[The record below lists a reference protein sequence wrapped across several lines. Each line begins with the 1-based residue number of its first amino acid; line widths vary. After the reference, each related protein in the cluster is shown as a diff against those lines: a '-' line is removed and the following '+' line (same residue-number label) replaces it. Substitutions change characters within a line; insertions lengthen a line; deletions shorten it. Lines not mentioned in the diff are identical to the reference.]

1 MSASHSFPSSLTH
14 GPCHQSQAVMAA
26 LVNERGIEPGFST
39 VVFITYHFLFYLL
52 PKVLPK
58 AEHPFQRLQKRYIQM
73 PKSGSYEYAFCL
85 YGHVFWM
92 SSGKCYCKG
101 HSKKCYQKQFVST
114 ECQKVQRVKEE
125 IIFIGESLLE
135 VLRFYFYTP
144 YCLQCSGQ
152 SRVRNQKTFA

>member
-58 AEHPFQRLQKRYIQM
+58 AEHPFQRLQKDISRCPSQDLTSM
-73 PKSGSYEYAFCL
+73 HFVCMDMFFGCPVANATAKATVKS
-85 YGHVFWM
+85 VIR
-92 SSGKCYCKG
+92 SS
-101 HSKKCYQKQFVST
+101 
-114 ECQKVQRVKEE
+114 
-125 IIFIGESLLE
+125 L
-135 VLRFYFYTP
+135 
-144 YCLQCSGQ
+144 
-152 SRVRNQKTFA
+152 